1 MTTKASS
8 WDAPENEATNS
19 FVSWGQPGDF
29 VLGTL
34 TAVKDVKSTLPDRVG
49 ELQKVYTVKVKE
61 CEYHVLDEKKRVVET
76 PVKPE
81 EGTIVSVG
89 GRAGIDSR
97 MGSVKIGQVF
107 GLKFVE
113 EIPSKTKGYNP
124 TKAIK
129 VFTPKGA
136 DGAFEMDE
144 TFLAERKAEEENGVD
159 F

>member
-1 MTTKASS
+1 MAKTK
-8 WDAPENEATNS
+8 WDDPENEATNS

-61 CEYHVLDEKKRVVET
+61 CEYHTLDEKKRVVET
-76 PVKPE
+76 PVVPE
-81 EGTIVSVG
+81 SGTIVSVG
-89 GRAGIDSR
+89 GRAGIDGR
-97 MGSVKIGQVF
+97 MATVKIGQVF
-107 GLKFVE
+107 GLKFINE
-113 EIPSKTKGYNP
+113 EPSKTKGYNP
-124 TKAIK
+124 TKIIK

-136 DGAFEMDE
+136 DGSFEMDAD
-144 TFLAERKAEEENGVD
+144 FMVERKLEEEGSA